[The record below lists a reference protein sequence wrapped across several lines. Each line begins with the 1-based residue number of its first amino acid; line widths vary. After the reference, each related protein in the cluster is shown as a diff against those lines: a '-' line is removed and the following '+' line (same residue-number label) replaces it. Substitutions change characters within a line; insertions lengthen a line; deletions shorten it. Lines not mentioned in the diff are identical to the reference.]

1 MNKLMPYFRLMKKF
15 TILMI
20 VIAFSMVIT
29 NDGKEILTGFKH
41 SVFENG
47 YLIFKSEIYSITVFL
62 MFIYGIYFSYKKFN
76 VAMNIKA
83 DRKSYI
89 KASII
94 SMIGMGIVFAI
105 FVVLWGLILKFIV
118 EYVSGKNS
126 LIIGDS
132 AYFLDTVT
140 VIINSFLET
149 ETTMLYAFS
158 DLSIKRFIID
168 ILNQFLT
175 LSTFSS
181 IGFLLGSILYRFK
194 KKTSIIIFL
203 VIPTIVITLG
213 VGFSIFKTDLIMNY
227 ISINLVNILRF
238 IINVKIGLFIKALTI
253 VISLICSVLLLKNA
267 PIKEYAHDLI

>member
-181 IGFLLGSILYRFK
+181 IGFLLGSILYRLK

-213 VGFSIFKTDLIMNY
+213 VGFSIFKIDLIMNY